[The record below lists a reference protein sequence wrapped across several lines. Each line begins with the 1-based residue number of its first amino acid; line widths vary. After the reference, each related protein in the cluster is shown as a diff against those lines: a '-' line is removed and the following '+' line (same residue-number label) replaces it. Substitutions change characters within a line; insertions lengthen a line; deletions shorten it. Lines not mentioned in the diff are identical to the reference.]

1 MKFTL
6 VFLFVLICLIVRVAP
21 AQDADKPAEQQLTE
35 LRREVAQLRQD
46 LAGLQARL
54 PQEDSTQTGDLDQ
67 LEERLERRAQELE
80 NKIDAVSRSI
90 APIAF
95 NPKMVT
101 AVNLAARSDNK
112 DVLDP
117 SPEHNVISNR
127 PFLRTVEV
135 ELSSAVDPYASA
147 FAVISLENEAGKE
160 FGIDAE
166 EAYGLIK
173 RLPLIESA
181 PLGLKMKIGKYRAS
195 MGVDN
200 RIHIHDL
207 PWTTRPLIVSRYLGT
222 EHGEFFESGFNPV
235 GMDLDFYLPNPF
247 PATTLEMNL
256 DVVRAGDIALSYANL
271 PQSTLVPGGLRQPAY
286 IGHLN
291 LSKDW
296 ENVHLLTL
304 GASAYDE
311 EGDYPARAYGAD
323 VTYKWAPSEE
333 RESHSI
339 VAGGEALVVDHFDPL
354 LQRIH
359 PYGWFGYLQYQ
370 TSYWLYL
377 GARYDWIEDPA
388 DVSTVTRNIGIYA
401 SYYTT
406 EFLRFRL
413 GYEHRWSD
421 AAADDN
427 LNTLIFDLNL
437 VFGSHPTEPYWVNR

>member
-1 MKFTL
+1 MIIIL
-6 VFLFVLICLIVRVAP
+6 LCSIPPVA
-21 AQDADKPAEQQLTE
+21 AGQDGEKPRDQQLDE
-35 LRREVAQLRQD
+35 LRREVIQLRQEI
-46 LAGLQARL
+46 AGLRTQL
-54 PQEDSTQTGDLDQ
+54 PLGDSTQSGELDQ
-67 LEERLERRAQELE
+67 LEERLERRAEQLE
-80 NKIDAVSRSI
+80 NKIDAVSRSV

-101 AVNLAARSDNK
+101 AVNFAARSDNK
-112 DVLDP
+112 EVIDP
-117 SPEHNVISNR
+117 SPNQSVISNR

-147 FAVISLENEAGKE
+147 FAVISLENQANKD

-173 RLPLIESA
+173 RLPVLESA

-195 MGVDN
+195 IGVDN
-200 RIHIHDL
+200 KIHIHDL

-222 EHGEFFESGFNPV
+222 DHGEFFESGFNPV
-235 GMDLDFYLPNPF
+235 GVDFDFYLPNPF
-247 PATTLEMNL
+247 PGTTFEMNA
-256 DVVRAGDIALSYANL
+256 DVVRAGDIAISNASLAT
-271 PQSTLVPGGLRQPAY
+271 STLSPVAVRQPAY

-296 ENVHLLTL
+296 SNVHLLNI
-304 GASAYDE
+304 GASIYDE
-311 EGDYPARAYGAD
+311 EGDYATRAYGVD
-323 VTYKWAPSEE
+323 LTYKWAPAEE

-339 VAGGEALVVDHFDPL
+339 VAGGEALMIDHINDAL
-354 LQRIH
+354 DRIH

-377 GARYDWIEDPA
+377 GARYDWIEESGDA
-388 DVSTVTRNIGIYA
+388 GVVTRNIGLYA

-406 EFLRFRL
+406 EFLRFRF
-413 GYEHRWSD
+413 GYEHRQSD
-421 AAADDN
+421 IASQDN
-427 LNTLIFDLNL
+427 LNTIIFDLNL